1 MLSAGIGYQCF
12 RRNCRAQLTMI
23 IGFGKPGV
31 VINACFCLVLV
42 IFTAHFGKYRTPF
55 WGNFDRVF
63 YRQWFG
69 RLCNLRD
76 ISWIRIGG
84 ELNR

>member
-1 MLSAGIGYQCF
+1 MSVWRAAG
-12 RRNCRAQLTMI
+12 
-23 IGFGKPGV
+23 

-42 IFTAHFGKYRTPF
+42 TFIAHFGKYRTPF
-55 WGNFDRVF
+55 LGNFDWVF

-69 RLCNLRD
+69 RLCNIWD